1 MVGLLAQT
9 NATIREA
16 ERRHREQRADRDR
29 LRRPVALID
38 RMLQDLEELNLRGH
52 KRVPLAFEPRLQ
64 RLLELLGPA
73 SPAVASELED
83 LKVKIGISKL
93 MDALFSIQE
102 TLFRERHTAS
112 FELDGDD
119 LIFAA

>member
-9 NATIREA
+9 NATIRDA
-16 ERRHREQRADRDR
+16 ERRQQELRAQRDE

-38 RMLQDLEELNLRGH
+38 RMLQDLEELNVRGH

-64 RLLELLGPA
+64 QLLGLLRTTP
-73 SPAVASELED
+73 SVAGQLEN

-93 MDALFSIQE
+93 MDALFAIQE
-102 TLFRERHTAS
+102 ALFTERHGTPLEA
-112 FELDGDD
+112 DADD

>member
-9 NATIREA
+9 NATIRDA
-16 ERRHREQRADRDR
+16 ERRHRELRADRER
-29 LRRPVALID
+29 LRRPVVLID

-73 SPAVASELED
+73 SPALAAQTED

-93 MDALFSIQE
+93 MDALFAIQE
-102 TLFRERHTAS
+102 ALFRERHSNA
-112 FELDGDD
+112 FEPDGDD

>member
-9 NATIREA
+9 NATIRDA
-16 ERRHREQRADRDR
+16 ERRHREQRADRER
-29 LRRPVALID
+29 LRRPVVLID

-64 RLLELLGPA
+64 RLLELLSPA
-73 SPAVASELED
+73 SPEVSEQLED

-93 MDALFSIQE
+93 MDALFAIQE
-102 TLFRERHTAS
+102 ALFRERQPGAI
-112 FELDGDD
+112 ELQGDD

>member
-1 MVGLLAQT
+1 
-9 NATIREA
+9 
-16 ERRHREQRADRDR
+16 
-29 LRRPVALID
+29 
-38 RMLQDLEELNLRGH
+38 MLQDLEELNLRGH

-64 RLLELLGPA
+64 RLLELLGTA
-73 SPAVASELED
+73 SPAVAAQMED

-102 TLFRERHTAS
+102 ALFRQRHGND
-112 FELDGDD
+112 FEPDGDD

>member
-9 NATIREA
+9 NATIRDA
-16 ERRHREQRADRDR
+16 ERRHRELQAHRDR

-38 RMLQDLEELNLRGH
+38 RMLQDLEELNLRGQ
-52 KRVPLAFEPRLQ
+52 KRVPLAFEPRLEQ
-64 RLLELLGPA
+64 LLGLLA
-73 SPAVASELED
+73 TSPGAAAQREN

-93 MDALFSIQE
+93 MDALFAIQE
-102 TLFRERHTAS
+102 GLFTERHGQTV
-112 FELDGDD
+112 ELDGDD

>member
-9 NATIREA
+9 NATIRDA
-16 ERRHREQRADRDR
+16 ERRHREQQADRDR

-64 RLLELLGPA
+64 RLLELLGPQN
-73 SPAVASELED
+73 PVVAAEQED
-83 LKVKIGISKL
+83 LKVKIGIPKL
-93 MDALFSIQE
+93 MDALFAIQE
-102 TLFRERHTAS
+102 ALFRERRGAA
-112 FELDGDD
+112 FEPDSDD

>member
-16 ERRHREQRADRDR
+16 ERRQREQRADRER

-64 RLLELLGPA
+64 LLLELLGPS
-73 SPAVASELED
+73 SPAIGAQLED

-93 MDALFSIQE
+93 MDALFAIQE
-102 TLFRERHTAS
+102 ALFRERHGDS
-112 FELDGDD
+112 FVLDGDD